1 MRLYLRVT
9 EGPENGRE
17 AIIEAG
23 ESLIVGRA
31 SEASMFLGGDA
42 ELSRLHFS
50 IIPHEGTFAV
60 KDLNSA
66 NGTELN
72 GEEIQWAPLKD
83 GDRIM
88 AGLTGFTVFVEGILG
103 APNRALDQTVQLVQ
117 PAAPT
122 AIHRTK
128 KDLDVG
134 PAIRAVILVVIS
146 GPHKGDQHLIDR
158 GTAAVIGRAEE
169 ATIQLDEDDE
179 LSKVHF
185 SVAFKGKHLTLKD
198 LGSVNG
204 TKVNK
209 VRVEKTR
216 LHSGDVIEAGS
227 SKIHVQY
234 QRNPLDDDFEEDDAA
249 AAGDFRHLTDTH
261 MIQFD
266 TPEEDT

>member
-9 EGPENGRE
+9 EGPEHGRE
-17 AIIEAG
+17 AMIEAG

-31 SEASMFLGGDA
+31 SEAGMFLGGDA

-50 IIPHEGTFAV
+50 IIPHEGAFAV

-83 GDRIM
+83 GDRIL
-88 AGLTGFTVFVEGILG
+88 AGLTGFTVLVEGILG
-103 APNRALDQTVQLVQ
+103 ASNPALDQTVQLEQ

-122 AIHRTK
+122 AIQRK
-128 KDLDVG
+128 QKDLDVG

-146 GPHKGDQHLIDR
+146 GPHKGDQHVIDR

-169 ATIQLDEDDE
+169 ATIRLDEDDE

-185 SVAFKGKHLTLKD
+185 SVAFKGEHLTLKD

-209 VRVEKTR
+209 ERVEKTR

-227 SKIHVQY
+227 SKIHLQY

-249 AAGDFRHLTDTH
+249 NAGDFRHLTDTH
-261 MIQFD
+261 IIAFD

>member
-9 EGPENGRE
+9 EGPEHGRE
-17 AIIEAG
+17 AMIEAG

-31 SEASMFLGGDA
+31 SEAGMFLGGDA

-83 GDRIM
+83 GDRIL
-88 AGLTGFTVFVEGILG
+88 AGLTGFTVLVEGILG
-103 APNRALDQTVQLVQ
+103 APT
-117 PAAPT
+117 APT
-122 AIHRTK
+122 AIQRK
-128 KDLDVG
+128 PRELDVG

-146 GPHKGDQHLIDR
+146 GPHKGDQHVIDR

-169 ATIQLDEDDE
+169 ATIRLDEDDE

-209 VRVEKTR
+209 ERVEKTR

-227 SKIHVQY
+227 SKIHLQY

-249 AAGDFRHLTDTH
+249 NAGDFRHLTDTH
-261 MIQFD
+261 IIAFD